1 MGCKISISFRR
12 SKKEQ
17 KIYNYFNGLEDKSY
31 EIKNIL
37 SEWYDKNVNTKE
49 IIQHEIVNSDK
60 LENDKN
66 LDTDITDF

>member
-17 KIYNYFNGLEDKSY
+17 KIYNYFNGLEDKSID
-31 EIKNIL
+31 IKNIL
-37 SEWYDKNVNTKE
+37 SEWYDKNINAKENTQNIIVEPVNFDE
-49 IIQHEIVNSDK
+49 DV
-60 LENDKN
+60 N